1 MMKLE
6 RTGIIMVVRGGETE
20 RIVIPELI
28 TKTNIVE
35 ALGRIVR
42 DGIPSRRRARGYCLV
57 ADGKHFPPKYT
68 IALAHQ
74 GATGEFLNPNQFSG
88 GVESN
93 HFLRRRGFSVVPCDC
108 GGSGHSHRA
117 ASVSTPSEGKR
128 PASASTRHSERCR
141 ACKTRVRELLERI
154 YGACLP
160 NRRLRWQTSLAA
172 YEGTSIERALR
183 NVAAV
188 LATYR
193 GFSSG
198 DYVRSDVL
206 APCDFWVPNPG
217 FIVEFDE
224 SQHFTSPRKLALC
237 AYADEHL
244 LGFSAQRWIALCDHH
259 DAKDND
265 PPFRDEQ
272 RAWYDTLRDV
282 VPSLKGLQPTVRL
295 YARDLAWCSLD
306 PDIRDDRER
315 FSDVIRGRNPPST
328 RTTGTMRSTAARTPS
343 TLRVAM
349 VFPEVD
355 LSASNGIP
363 PSGPGAQQPVLPVAG
378 SFADEAVDFVLFPEG
393 YICASDSKRIRALRK
408 LASNLGAPLLVGAV
422 DRTVDASGRAWQ
434 VLLRFEPDGSRPS
447 RVYAKHS
454 SAGAVAFEC
463 LVWEPDDMLPTFE
476 LGGVRAGAT
485 ICHDHYLGLLPR
497 HLAKCGARLWVN
509 PSFKNVVDV
518 KWSSVLR
525 LRAVENRFFALCT
538 LHFDVNGN
546 RTHPFVFSP
555 HGNELSARQA
565 GSEDERPMSQCRE
578 AGNIYIVDLDM
589 AEAGE
594 PLNWSKLPKPKR
606 SRNGQPKKPVRVA
619 LRRGKPA
626 VLGRSGWK
634 TVHTCDR
641 IETDHG
647 PVCVGVVP
655 GERILDAAECF
666 RVLDRAKQM
675 DCTPI
680 IWNHWERLPADSGRL
695 ASLMMGRTIECCAPV
710 VISDGGGICELVEL
724 SNKNKN
730 PARRT
735 MGTSGEWIVDTET
748 AWGLDSAFKMVARHL
763 PRNKRARALE
773 RYRSLG

>member
-1 MMKLE
+1 MRLGLRPLPRPMSAASRRRTVARAERPDTGGTRLRCFNFTCRRRTINATEMWLSMQWSVPVMMKLE

-74 GATGEFLNPNQFSG
+74 GATGEFLKPNQFSG

-117 ASVSTPSEGKR
+117 ASVSTPSEGK
-128 PASASTRHSERCR
+128 PPTSASTRHSERCR
-141 ACKTRVRELLERI
+141 ACKTRVREFLERI
-154 YGACLP
+154 YGTCLP

-224 SQHFTSPRKLALC
+224 SQHFTGPRKLALC
-237 AYADEHL
+237 AYADEHP

-306 PDIRDDRER
+306 PDRRDDRER

-355 LSASNGIP
+355 QSASNGIP
-363 PSGPGAQQPVLPVAG
+363 PSGPGAQQPVLPVAA
-378 SFADEAVDFVLFPEG
+378 SFAGEAVDFVLFPEG
-393 YICASDSKRIRALRK
+393 YICAADSKRIRALRK

-463 LVWEPDDMLPTFE
+463 LVWETDDMLPTFE

-485 ICHDHYLGLLPR
+485 ICHDHYLGPY
-497 HLAKCGARLWVN
+497 
-509 PSFKNVVDV
+509 P
-518 KWSSVLR
+518 
-525 LRAVENRFFALCT
+525 
-538 LHFDVNGN
+538 
-546 RTHPFVFSP
+546 SP
-555 HGNELSARQA
+555 HL
-565 GSEDERPMSQCRE
+565 
-578 AGNIYIVDLDM
+578 
-589 AEAGE
+589 
-594 PLNWSKLPKPKR
+594 
-606 SRNGQPKKPVRVA
+606 
-619 LRRGKPA
+619 
-626 VLGRSGWK
+626 
-634 TVHTCDR
+634 
-641 IETDHG
+641 
-647 PVCVGVVP
+647 
-655 GERILDAAECF
+655 
-666 RVLDRAKQM
+666 
-675 DCTPI
+675 
-680 IWNHWERLPADSGRL
+680 
-695 ASLMMGRTIECCAPV
+695 TI
-710 VISDGGGICELVEL
+710 
-724 SNKNKN
+724 K
-730 PARRT
+730 
-735 MGTSGEWIVDTET
+735 
-748 AWGLDSAFKMVARHL
+748 
-763 PRNKRARALE
+763 
-773 RYRSLG
+773 